1 MVQKTVM
8 EELAFDVAYD
18 EWDKFEQIKSKR
30 SDEKNN
36 E

>member
-8 EELAFDVAYD
+8 EELAFDMAYD